1 VKRGDLVKLRK
12 ISVSV
17 KNDEIG
23 IPDYVGL
30 IIEMQT
36 RGPIPGAYVLWPN
49 EDKTVWASIE
59 NLKKVEPDVPR

>member
-1 VKRGDLVKLRK
+1 MKRGDLVKLRK
-12 ISVSV
+12 TRVSV

-23 IPDYVGL
+23 IPDYAGL

-49 EDKTVWASIE
+49 EDKTMWVSIE
-59 NLKKVEPDVPR
+59 NLKKVESDVSR